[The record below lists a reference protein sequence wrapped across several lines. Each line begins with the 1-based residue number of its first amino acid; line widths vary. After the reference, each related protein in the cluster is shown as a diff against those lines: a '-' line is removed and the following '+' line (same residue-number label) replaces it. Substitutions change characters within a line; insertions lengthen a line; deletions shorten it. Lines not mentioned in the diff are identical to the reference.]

1 MERRRVG
8 EGGMVRT
15 GNEKNEMAGET
26 GRKREPGEKEK
37 EGS

>member
-15 GNEKNEMAGET
+15 GNEKGREKNEKAGET
-26 GRKREPGEKEK
+26 GRKR
-37 EGS
+37 